1 MIKAGFSP
9 LQPNRLPWHFS
20 ANLPMQGVG
29 WALPPCLPPALPVLA
44 LQEQTGDPGS
54 WCCATRRL
62 FLANRSYA
70 GGKALRELC
79 PALPETQLSARE
91 QGCAVG
97 EEGRQLSRSSWLPCP
112 ILRCLQPV

>member
-9 LQPNRLPWHFS
+9 PQPNRLPWHFS

-62 FLANRSYA
+62 FLANRSYT
-70 GGKALRELC
+70 GGKALQELC
-79 PALPETQLSARE
+79 PALPETQLSAWE

-97 EEGRQLSRSSWLPCP
+97 EEGAGSWLPCP